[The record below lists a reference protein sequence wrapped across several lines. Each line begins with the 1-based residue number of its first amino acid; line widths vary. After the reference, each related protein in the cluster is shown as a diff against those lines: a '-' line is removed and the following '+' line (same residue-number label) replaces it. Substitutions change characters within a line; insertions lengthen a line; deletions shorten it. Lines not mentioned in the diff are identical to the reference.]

1 MKRIGVGLLGSRLRG
16 THVKRGSLDF
26 RPWAIAGILV
36 LVSTVAIECA
46 SVGNP
51 GFLPERGRY
60 IVGLEYNSVKGREL
74 SDATLGT
81 LALDT
86 ESKQSLAKIVYGL
99 SDRISLVAKAGSS
112 EVNLWDQNTSTT
124 YSHSSDLAW
133 GLGLRTLFY
142 EDLKLGLSL
151 GAGAQYFT
159 FEPKPTSDNR
169 TAEWKEWDTSLYMCI
184 VNVVS
189 EAKSLVEPFVL
200 TSSSFHTGVRYSD
213 AEVEWTTSTQ
223 SGTLEADNNFGYFF
237 GFDFVFSDNYIMGI
251 EARFSDE
258 KAYSAVLGFKF

>member
-1 MKRIGVGLLGSRLRG
+1 MKRIGVSLLGSRLRG

-26 RPWAIAGILV
+26 RPWAIMGILV

-60 IVGLEYNSVKGREL
+60 IIGFELNSVKGRNL
-74 SDATLGT
+74 SDTTLGS

-86 ESKQSLAKIVYGL
+86 ESKQYLAKIVYGL
-99 SDRISLVAKAGSS
+99 SDRISLVAKGGQS
-112 EVNLWDQNTSTT
+112 EANLWDPNASTT
-124 YSHSSDLAW
+124 YSHSGDLAW
-133 GLGLRTLFY
+133 GLGLRTLLY
-142 EDLKLGLSL
+142 EDLKLGLSF
-151 GAGAQYFT
+151 GIGAQYFT
-159 FEPKPTSDNR
+159 FEPKPTSDIR
-169 TAEWKEWDTSLYMCI
+169 TAEWKEWDGSLYMCI

-200 TSSSFHTGVRYSD
+200 TASSFHAGMRYSN
-213 AEVEWTTSTQ
+213 AEVDWTTSTQ
-223 SGTLEADNNFGYFF
+223 SGTLEADDNFGYFV

-251 EARFSDE
+251 EARFKDE